1 MLETRR
7 ITYELNTFL
16 SLPPGYRVT
25 PRKAVGLQVYKE
37 VELLKER
44 MAKLLLGEDMSGS
57 GEGVCPAISNAIT
70 NLYRDKWWLPLPCVP
85 SDGFSEQSKKQL
97 DCTYDF
103 TNQILKACKSVNN
116 IALAEMEVP
125 KAYIEARPKNGRP
138 CLGDFLYR
146 NITSDNFS
154 ADPLVQD
161 PLGEGGDS
169 EKDDESSGNT
179 FDWSEKGSGSQLKRA
194 QERERESIIP
204 KR

>member
-7 ITYELNTFL
+7 ITYGLNTFL

-103 TNQILKACKSVNN
+103 TNQIMKACKSVNN
-116 IALAEMEVP
+116 IASAEMEVP
-125 KAYIEARPKNGRP
+125 KAYIEALLIETLNLIAIASEFCLQNGRP

-161 PLGEGGDS
+161 PLGGG
-169 EKDDESSGNT
+169 GG
-179 FDWSEKGSGSQLKRA
+179 W
-194 QERERESIIP
+194 
-204 KR
+204 

>member
-1 MLETRR
+1 MQ
-7 ITYELNTFL
+7 
-16 SLPPGYRVT
+16 PVQG
-25 PRKAVGLQVYKE
+25 K